1 MIAHFRH
8 DFHKRMELMHAMV
21 ESAFLTAGMVIS
33 TLLALV
39 ILYVAISFAER

>member
-1 MIAHFRH
+1 MTTHFRH
-8 DFHKRMELMHAMV
+8 DFHKRIELMHAMV

-39 ILYVAISFAER
+39 ILYAAISLAER